1 LVELINILKA
11 LSDETR
17 YQLVNLLLKH
27 DLCVGALATRLN
39 ISESAVSQHLKILRD
54 AGIVKGEKRGYYT
67 HYYVDRKVLKEA
79 ADQIIQL
86 SQVIAINQNAHHD
99 CPKKDNPYSCSK
111 HRHEGG
117 ESK

>member
-1 LVELINILKA
+1 MVELINILKA